1 MFLNPDHLTRQFKK
15 ETGHT
20 ITDYVLLER
29 IKLAKELL
37 TQTNIPISSISS
49 SVGYSNFSH
58 FTKVFKKYTELGPT
72 EYRSQFREHK

>member
-1 MFLNPDHLTRQFKK
+1 MNPDHLTRLFKK

-20 ITDYVLLER
+20 ITDYALLER
-29 IKLAKELL
+29 IKLVKELL

-58 FTKVFKKYTELGPT
+58 FTNVIKIFAEMGPT
-72 EYRSQFREHK
+72 EYRSQFRDHK